1 MSFIFDLPK
10 NKKKDKIRS
19 PESSTNINAMD
30 ILAHRVNHLDKVT
43 NNLDKN
49 IDNII
54 DHVNTFI
61 DNTEN
66 NHKDLMNKFIN
77 ANSINEM
84 QHATREDKIGKMKDQ
99 IKTIQHTNEM
109 KHAMLEDNI
118 GKMKDQIKNL
128 QDTNDSLEKN
138 IEDFAE
144 QLEMLNYRFK
154 IAGYVLAAVFAL
166 VFGVIF
172 VAMF

>member
-10 NKKKDKIRS
+10 NKKKDKTRS
-19 PESSTNINAMD
+19 PESTNINAMD
-30 ILAHRVNHLDKVT
+30 ILVHRVNHLDKVT

-54 DHVNTFI
+54 DHVNNFI

-84 QHATREDKIGKMKDQ
+84 
-99 IKTIQHTNEM
+99 

-118 GKMKDQIKNL
+118 EKMKDQIKNL
-128 QDTNDSLEKN
+128 QETNDSLEKN

-144 QLEMLNYRFK
+144 QLEILNYRFK
-154 IAGYVLAAVFAL
+154 IAGCVLATVFAL

>member
-19 PESSTNINAMD
+19 PESTNINAMD
-30 ILAHRVNHLDKVT
+30 ILVHRVNHLDKVT

-84 QHATREDKIGKMKDQ
+84 KHAMLEDEIGKMKDQ
-99 IKTIQHTNEM
+99 IKS
-109 KHAMLEDNI
+109 
-118 GKMKDQIKNL
+118 L

-144 QLEMLNYRFK
+144 QLETLNYRFK
-154 IAGYVLAAVFAL
+154 IAVCVLAAVFAL

>member
-30 ILAHRVNHLDKVT
+30 ILVHRVNHLDKVT

-54 DHVNTFI
+54 DHVNNFI

-77 ANSINEM
+77 ANSI
-84 QHATREDKIGKMKDQ
+84 
-99 IKTIQHTNEM
+99 NEM

-154 IAGYVLAAVFAL
+154 IAGCVLAAVFAL

>member
-30 ILAHRVNHLDKVT
+30 ILVHRVNHLDKVT

-54 DHVNTFI
+54 DHVNNFI

-84 QHATREDKIGKMKDQ
+84 
-99 IKTIQHTNEM
+99 

-118 GKMKDQIKNL
+118 GKMKDKIKNL

-154 IAGYVLAAVFAL
+154 IAGCVLAAVFAL

>member
-19 PESSTNINAMD
+19 SESTNINAMD
-30 ILAHRVNHLDKVT
+30 ILVHRVNHLDKVT

-84 QHATREDKIGKMKDQ
+84 QHAT
-99 IKTIQHTNEM
+99 
-109 KHAMLEDNI
+109 LEDNI
-118 GKMKDQIKNL
+118 GKMKDQIKTL
-128 QDTNDSLEKN
+128 QETNDSLEKN

-144 QLEMLNYRFK
+144 QLEILNYRFR
-154 IAGYVLAAVFAL
+154 IAVCVLAAVFAL

>member
-19 PESSTNINAMD
+19 PESTNINAMD
-30 ILAHRVNHLDKVT
+30 ILVHRVNHLDKVT

-84 QHATREDKIGKMKDQ
+84 
-99 IKTIQHTNEM
+99 

-118 GKMKDQIKNL
+118 EKMKDQIKNL
-128 QDTNDSLEKN
+128 QETNDSLEKN

-144 QLEMLNYRFK
+144 QLEILNYRFK
-154 IAGYVLAAVFAL
+154 IAVCVLAAVFAL
-166 VFGVIF
+166 AFGVIF

>member
-19 PESSTNINAMD
+19 PESTNINAMD
-30 ILAHRVNHLDKVT
+30 ILVHRVNHLDKVT

-84 QHATREDKIGKMKDQ
+84 QHAMLEDKIGKMKDQ
-99 IKTIQHTNEM
+99 IKT
-109 KHAMLEDNI
+109 
-118 GKMKDQIKNL
+118 L
-128 QDTNDSLEKN
+128 QETNDSLEKN

-154 IAGYVLAAVFAL
+154 IAGCVLGAVFAL

>member
-30 ILAHRVNHLDKVT
+30 ILVHRVNHLDKAT

-54 DHVNTFI
+54 DHVNNFI

-84 QHATREDKIGKMKDQ
+84 
-99 IKTIQHTNEM
+99 
-109 KHAMLEDNI
+109 KHAMLEDEI

-154 IAGYVLAAVFAL
+154 IAVCVLAAVFAL